1 MSKFA
6 WDDKKDEIL
15 LSYIKANSFNRS
27 EAFRKAS
34 SELKT
39 TFFICS
45 SRWYQVLSKIDK
57 THTLNNQTN
66 VCFISITKGKA
77 IINKN
82 KDKTGDN
89 SIELSSNAFKKILEL
104 LK

>member
-45 SRWYQVLSKIDK
+45 SRWYQTLSKLD
-57 THTLNNQTN
+57 TSHTLNKQIN
-66 VCFISITKGKA
+66 VCFLSITKEKV

-82 KDKTGDN
+82 RDKTGDN
-89 SIELSSNAFKKILEL
+89 SIKLSPDTFEKILEL